1 MKVILQEN
9 IDTLGRVGDIV
20 NVADGYGRNFLLPRQ
35 KAIVADERNVKVL
48 NHQRL
53 LATHRRAKAV
63 KEAQALAKR
72 IEALSLSVS
81 RQAGENDK
89 LYGSVTAMDLEA
101 ALRAEK
107 VEIDRKM
114 IHLEEPIKN
123 LGAFTVDVKLHPE
136 VVAHLKVWVIKKS

>member
-35 KAIVADERNVKVL
+35 KAILADERNVKVL

>member
-35 KAIVADERNVKVL
+35 KAILADERNVKVL

-89 LYGSVTAMDLEA
+89 LYGSVTAMDIEA

-136 VVAHLKVWVIKKS
+136 VVAHVKVWVIKKS

>member
-35 KAIVADERNVKVL
+35 KAILADERNMKVL

-53 LATHRRAKAV
+53 LSTHRRAKAV

-89 LYGSVTAMDLEA
+89 LYGSVTAMDIEA

-136 VVAHLKVWVIKKS
+136 VVAHLKVWVIKKA